1 MKTSI
6 SLCAIAAA
14 VLALSIFPGCDEVHQ
29 GGAASH
35 VSGHNY
41 ALGRYHATAQQLR
54 IARQRAES
62 YYARISPAKK
72 KKASEN
78 GVRYL
83 AVRTLDPSPE
93 QLAEIKRRS
102 ATGASGGLSVGY
114 GGPSISGPAPQPGS
128 ERASWHCVMIW
139 DTHVEDVVE
148 SDCYAV
154 TALPP
159 QGAIVHFDT
168 YAAEYV
174 GSGTD

>member
-1 MKTSI
+1 MKTLISI
-6 SLCAIAAA
+6 FAIASA
-14 VLALSIFPGCDEVHQ
+14 VSALSVFPGCDEVHQ
-29 GGAASH
+29 GGGASH

-41 ALGRYHATAQQLR
+41 ALGRYHATAQQ
-54 IARQRAES
+54 IGVARERARS
-62 YYARISPAKK
+62 YYARMSPAKQ

-83 AVRTLDPSPE
+83 AVRTLDPSPD

-102 ATGASGGLSVGY
+102 AAGATGGLSVGY
-114 GGPSISGPAPQPGS
+114 GGTSISGPAPQAGA
-128 ERASWHCVMIW
+128 ERARWHCVMIW

-154 TALPP
+154 TALPA